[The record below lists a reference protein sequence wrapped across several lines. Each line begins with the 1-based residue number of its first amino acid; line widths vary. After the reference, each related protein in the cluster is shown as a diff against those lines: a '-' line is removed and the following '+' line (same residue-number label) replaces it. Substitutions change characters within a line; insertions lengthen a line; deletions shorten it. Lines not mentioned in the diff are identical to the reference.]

1 VRLLAELGAN
11 VKTPMNG
18 CTPVFIAAQN
28 GHAKVVRLLAELGAN
43 VKTPMNNGFTPL
55 AISVVRANNVETTQT
70 LLLLGAPVTARD
82 LRQRTHA
89 RGNMRQLRADIR
101 GVS

>member
-1 VRLLAELGAN
+1 VVRLLAERGANVKTPTNNGATPVFIAAQNGHAKVVRLLAELGAN

-43 VKTPMNNGFTPL
+43 VETPRDDGCTPVSSL
-55 AISVVRANNVETTQT
+55 RRSATT
-70 LLLLGAPVTARD
+70 
-82 LRQRTHA
+82 RTW
-89 RGNMRQLRADIR
+89 
-101 GVS
+101 